1 MSAYTSYTLTEEQS
15 WQLDGVK
22 GSLAIANRDATGI
35 VVTCRIDKLAG
46 MSETVVL
53 VSQGDS
59 LTANTEPY
67 RAVTISASAYP
78 VDILLLIAPA
88 HDLTLTSIA
97 AAIAGG
103 INLAA
108 NQVAAPNRFHADA
121 MIVTATTTTLYTPPT
136 GMRAVVD
143 HVLISTDTAMR
154 VMVADGAD
162 VAGQRIAG
170 GFFVGGGGLISEGEY
185 VSAAAD
191 NPVVVITGVGSSN
204 TFVQIDGFFTP

>member
-1 MSAYTSYTLTEEQS
+1 MSAYTSYTLTEGQS

-35 VVTCRIDKLAG
+35 VVTARLDKIAG

-67 RAVTISASAYP
+67 RAVTITASTYP

-103 INLAA
+103 IVGGSTSAI
-108 NQVAAPNRFHADA
+108 PGYFHADLTVA
-121 MIVTATTTTLYTPPT
+121 GAGTVTIRTPTT
-136 GMRAVVD
+136 GMRMVVTSIE
-143 HVLISTDTAMR
+143 ISTDAAQR
-154 VMVADGAD
+154 CMVIDGAD
-162 VAGQRIAG
+162 APGSRIRG
-170 GFFVGGGGLISEGEY
+170 GYFGVGGGLEAEILY
-185 VSAAAD
+185 TQAAINTPVQLVSAATG
-191 NPVVVITGVGSSN
+191 NVFVVIEGYETA
-204 TFVQIDGFFTP
+204 

>member
-35 VVTCRIDKLAG
+35 VVTARLDKLAG
-46 MSETVVL
+46 MSETVLL

-67 RAVTISASAYP
+67 RAVTITASIYP
-78 VDILLLIAPA
+78 VEILLLIAPA

-103 INLAA
+103 ITGGATN
-108 NQVAAPNRFHADA
+108 PIPGYFHADLTVA
-121 MIVTATTTTLYTPPT
+121 GAGTATIRTPTT
-136 GMRAVVD
+136 GKRMVVTSIE
-143 HVLISTDTAMR
+143 ISTDTAQR
-154 VMVADGAD
+154 IMVADGAD
-162 VAGQRIAG
+162 TAGTRIRG
-170 GFFVGGGGLISEGEY
+170 GYFAIGGGLEAEILY
-185 VSAAAD
+185 TQAAID
-191 NPVVVITGVGSSN
+191 TDIVLVTSQDGN
-204 TFVQIDGFFTP
+204 TFVVVEGYETA